1 LKVILLAA
9 GLGKR
14 LEPITSFMPKPMI
27 PISGKPI
34 LEYIIDDLK
43 KSGFTEFC
51 LVIGHLGEKIRQ
63 YFGDGTKFNI
73 KIYYVEQKTFS
84 GTASATKLASFFVK
98 GSPFLLYL
106 ADTIIPKNLGNYL
119 HDMITSN
126 SEISIL
132 SSQINSSEIGNVGNI
147 EVENDYVSKI
157 TEKTLNSKSNL
168 AWAGIAFFK
177 NDFIFKMIEK
187 LSPSQRGEFEITD
200 AMNLVLDNNVNIG
213 NFTCDGY
220 VDAGTISGLLKLNKL
235 ILNLQQVIPQN
246 FCKIHSPVHIG
257 NKSHIGKNVELGP
270 FVSIGNNV
278 TIGNNVQ
285 LENSLILNNSKIPSN
300 QNISNSVIVDEQNT
314 ISLKYI

>member
-1 LKVILLAA
+1 MILLAA

-14 LEPITSFMPKPMI
+14 LEPITSSIPKPMI

-43 KSGFTEFC
+43 KSGFTDFC

-63 YFGDGTKFNI
+63 YFGDGTDFNI
-73 KIYYVEQKTFS
+73 KICYVEQEIFS
-84 GTASATKLASFFVK
+84 GTASATKLAKFFIN

-106 ADTIIPKNLGNYL
+106 ADTIIPKNLENYL
-119 HDMITSN
+119 HNMITSN
-126 SEISIL
+126 FEISLL

-147 EVENDYVSKI
+147 EVENKCVSKI

-213 NFTCDGY
+213 NFTCDRF
-220 VDAGTISGLLKLNKL
+220 VDTGTISGLLELNKI
-235 ILNLQQVIPQN
+235 ILNQEKTFIQN
-246 FCKIHSPVHIG
+246 SFKINSPVYIG
-257 NKSHIGKNVELGP
+257 KRCHIGKNVELGP
-270 FVSIGNNV
+270 FVSIGDDV
-278 TIGNNVQ
+278 CIGDNVQ
-285 LENSLILNNSKIPSN
+285 LKNSLISNNSKISSN
-300 QNISNSVIVDEQNT
+300 ENISNSIIDDKHN
-314 ISLKYI
+314 ILSLE